1 MLDKSDASADAA
13 APGQMASGGTAE
25 YSQQVLPLW
34 SLPSPSI
41 SMQDDNDT
49 QDALVPAPAVDAI
62 ETEVQPAAENPVLE
76 TAAAEKVAPPWQ
88 VNSPSC
94 ELDNER
100 IHQEAEVLHNQVL
113 VQSVG
118 LRQQLDSAL
127 TQLQT
132 LNAQLAESEARR
144 EEEVMVANVKAV
156 VQVAFARVLAGR
168 TASMTQK
175 DLEETQAELVQV
187 QGRLQEQEQQAKTD
201 AQEVQR
207 VRVALTDAEQGVER
221 LQQELQAAAEAAA
234 AAGRQCAGLQQQLDE
249 AVQEW
254 ADVGAARDVL
264 SLDMAKMRQEL
275 EETRHQYAV
284 QQAEIAAGQAR
295 ILSAL
300 EGQAVLQVRSAGCGQ
315 VPCPAGQLKLKDFE
329 PRLVPLSPSDTS
341 RAHASFPL

>member
-1 MLDKSDASADAA
+1 MQGKSGAAADAA
-13 APGQMASGGTAE
+13 APGQMAPGGSAE

-34 SLPSPSI
+34 SLPSPSL
-41 SMQDDNDT
+41 SMRDDNDR
-49 QDALVPAPAVDAI
+49 QDALAPAPAADAI
-62 ETEVQPAAENPVLE
+62 EIEVQPAADNSVLE
-76 TAAAEKVAPPWQ
+76 TAAAEQVAPPWQ
-88 VNSPSC
+88 VNSPPF
-94 ELDNER
+94 ELDKEQIR
-100 IHQEAEVLHNQVL
+100 QEAEVLHNQVL

-118 LRQQLDSAL
+118 LSQQLDGAL
-127 TQLQT
+127 AQLQT

-144 EEEVMVANVKAV
+144 EEEVMVATVKAV
-156 VQVAFARVLAGR
+156 VQVAFARVLTGR
-168 TASMTQK
+168 IASMAQE

-187 QGRLQEQEQQAKTD
+187 QGRLQEQEQQAQTD

-207 VRVALTDAEQGVER
+207 VRAALTDAEQSVER

-234 AAGRQCAGLQQQLDE
+234 AAGQQCAGLQQQLDE

-254 ADVGAARDVL
+254 ADVGAARDGL

-300 EGQAVLQVRSAGCGQ
+300 EGQAVLQVRNAGCCQ
-315 VPCPAGQLKLKDFE
+315 VPCPAGQLQLPALE
-329 PRLVPLSPSDTS
+329 PCLIPSSPCDTS
-341 RAHASFPL
+341 